1 MLNPSTISLSIS
13 MRFRVSPLVAS
24 ALLSI
29 PAMVSPLH
37 AQPRFS
43 APGAPTTLTPAQ
55 QAARAIYK
63 EMVEVNTVDSVGSV
77 TKLVELL
84 AARFKAAGFPANDIH
99 VVGPANAP
107 SKQNLVVRYRG
118 KGRGKP
124 ILLLAHLDVVAALR
138 SDWPRDPFGMVEQ
151 DGYFLGR
158 GVADDKSMAAIF
170 TANVLRYKQEG
181 WTPDRDLIL
190 ALTADEEG
198 GGSNGV
204 SWLIENRREL
214 IDAEYAINEGG
225 GGTLQGDQPLFHS
238 IQAAEKVYTDYTLTV
253 LNTGGHSSVPRKD
266 NAIYSLASALTKVQ
280 QYTFPVELND
290 VTRPF
295 FEQTAKVEMPSL
307 ATAMRAIVANPKDTA
322 AARVISTDPRYAS
335 MLRTTCVATRLSA
348 GHANNALPQTATAN
362 VNCRIAPTS
371 SSSQVKASL
380 ERVIGDSAVR
390 ITMSRADRK
399 DPPPGPIHP
408 GLLAATTQLTNRMF
422 NGVPV
427 IPTMSTGATDGYRL
441 RSAGIPTYG
450 VSGILSVPGETNA
463 HGRDEK
469 LRVKSFYDGLDFL
482 YQLVKMVAGQPIG

>member
-1 MLNPSTISLSIS
+1 MHASRRLSLAAA
-13 MRFRVSPLVAS
+13 LS
-24 ALLSI
+24 AVLAA
-29 PAMVSPLH
+29 PAI
-37 AQPRFS
+37 AQPRMS
-43 APGAPTTLTPAQ
+43 APGAPTTLTPQ
-55 QAARAIYK
+55 QEAARAVYK

-84 AARFKAAGFPANDIH
+84 AARFRAAGFPERDIAIA
-99 VVGPANAP
+99 GPANAP

-118 KGRGKP
+118 KGAGSTKP

-138 SDWPRDPFGMVEQ
+138 ADWPRDPFGMIEQ
-151 DGYFLGR
+151 NGYFLGR
-158 GVADDKSMAAIF
+158 GVADDKSMVAIF
-170 TANVLRYKQEG
+170 TANLLRYKKEG
-181 WTPDRDLIL
+181 WVPERDLIL

-225 GGTLQGDQPLFHS
+225 GGTLQDDKPLFHS

-253 LNTGGHSSVPRKD
+253 LNSGGHSSVPRKD
-266 NAIYSLASALTKVQ
+266 NAIYSLSNALNKVQ

-290 VTRPF
+290 ITRPF

-307 ATAMRAIVANPKDTA
+307 AVAMRAIVNDPKDTA
-322 AARVISTDPRYAS
+322 AARAISTDPRYAS

-371 SSSQVKASL
+371 TSSQVKAAL
-380 ERVIGDSAVR
+380 ERVVGDTTVR
-390 ITMSRADRK
+390 ITMSRTDRK
-399 DPPPGPIHP
+399 DAPPGPINAS
-408 GLLAATTQLTNRMF
+408 LLAATTQLTNKMF

-450 VSGILSVPGETNA
+450 VSGIFSMPGETNA

-469 LRVKSFYDGLDFL
+469 LRIKSFYDGLDFL
-482 YQLVKMVAGQPIG
+482 YQLVKMVSSTRPIS

>member
-1 MLNPSTISLSIS
+1 MRRSL
-13 MRFRVSPLVAS
+13 FALLAALAAS
-24 ALLSI
+24 ATTAL
-29 PAMVSPLH
+29 

-43 APGAPTTLTPAQ
+43 APGAPATLTPQQ

-77 TKLVELL
+77 TKLAELI
-84 AARFKAAGFPANDIH
+84 AKRFRDAGFPASDIAL
-99 VVGPANAP
+99 VGPANAP
-107 SKQNLVVRYRG
+107 QKQNLVVRYHG
-118 KGRGKP
+118 KNKALKP

-158 GVADDKSMAAIF
+158 GVADDKSMAAIL
-170 TANVLRYKQEG
+170 TANLLRYKQEG
-181 WTPDRDLIL
+181 FVPDRDLIL

-204 SWLIENRREL
+204 SWLVENRRDL
-214 IDAEYAINEGG
+214 VDAEYAINEGG
-225 GGTLQGDQPLFHS
+225 GGTLQDDKPLFHS
-238 IQAAEKVYTDYTLTV
+238 VQAAEKVYTDYTLTV

-266 NAIYSLASALTKVQ
+266 NAIYALAQALVKIQ
-280 QYTFPVELND
+280 AYTFPVELND

-307 ATAMRAIVANPKDTA
+307 AAAMRAIVKNPQDTA
-322 AARVISTDPRYAS
+322 AARIISSDPRYAS
-335 MLRTTCVATRLSA
+335 MLRTTCVATRLGG

-371 SSSQVKASL
+371 SSSAVKAVL
-380 ERVIGDSAVR
+380 DKIVGDTAVR
-390 ITMSRADRK
+390 ITSTRADRK
-399 DPPPGPIHP
+399 DPPPGAINAT
-408 GLLAATTQLTNRMF
+408 LLAATTKLTNSLF

-441 RSAGIPTYG
+441 RAAGIPTYG
-450 VSGILSVPGETNA
+450 VSGIFSAPGETNA

-469 LRVKSFYDGLDFL
+469 LRIKAFYDGLDFL
-482 YQLVKMVAGQPIG
+482 YQLVKMVSVEKPIS